1 MLTLAETEL
10 HLPEGILLNQS
21 FGSIFHG
28 ALISELDREW
38 AAKMH
43 EQRVR
48 PYSQYLL
55 VKEGKPYWRLAVL
68 TEEAFEH
75 ILRPIM
81 RKDSLCLEQKGYE
94 VGLDDFH
101 MVKQDSFQGLEER
114 FWTGTDKVHHIDL
127 EFLTSASFKKNGEYM
142 IFPELPLVLNS
153 LIRKWNA
160 YSDSMVLGEER
171 LGDKLAESMCITD
184 YRLHTHPFSVEGRR
198 IRAFRGNIRLGLFKD
213 DITRRMASMLAAFAD
228 YAGIGIKTAMGM
240 GAVESDI
247 SYYQKKERL

>member
-43 EQRVR
+43 EQR

-171 LGDKLAESMCITD
+171 LGDRLAESMCITD
-184 YRLHTHPFSVEGRR
+184 YRLHTHSFSVEGRR

-240 GAVESDI
+240 GAVHSDI
-247 SYYQKKERL
+247 AYYQKKERL

>member
-21 FGSIFHG
+21 FGSVFHG

-38 AAKMH
+38 AEKMH
-43 EQRVR
+43 EQQVH

-55 VKEGKPYWRLAVL
+55 VKEGKPYWRLAAL
-68 TEEAFEH
+68 TEEVFCH
-75 ILRPIM
+75 ILQPMM
-81 RKDSLCLEQKGYE
+81 RKGSLFLEQKGYE
-94 VGLDDFH
+94 VGLGDFH

-114 FWTGTDKVHHIDL
+114 FWTGTDKVHHIDM

-142 IFPELPLVLNS
+142 IFPELPLVFNN
-153 LIRKWNA
+153 LIRKWNV

-171 LGDKLAESMCITD
+171 LGNKLAESMCITD

-198 IRAFRGNIRLGLFKD
+198 IRAFRGSIRLGLFKD
-213 DITRRMASMLAAFAD
+213 DITCRMASMLAAFAD

-240 GAVESDI
+240 GAVHSDI
-247 SYYQKKERL
+247 AYYQKKERL

>member
-1 MLTLAETEL
+1 MLTLAEAEL

-21 FGSIFHG
+21 FGSVFHG
-28 ALISELDREW
+28 VLISEINKEW
-38 AAKMH
+38 AGRMH
-43 EQRVR
+43 EQQVR

-55 VKEGKPYWRLAVL
+55 VKEGKPCWRLAAL

-75 ILRPIM
+75 ILQPIM
-81 RKDSLCLEQKGYE
+81 RKDSLFLEQKGYE
-94 VGLDDFH
+94 VGVGKFSIL
-101 MVKQDSFQGLEER
+101 KKDSFQGLEER
-114 FWTGTDKVHHIDL
+114 FWTGTDKVHHIDM

-142 IFPELPLVLNS
+142 IFPELPLVFNN
-153 LIRKWNA
+153 LIRKWNV

-171 LGDKLAESMCITD
+171 LGDKLAEFMCITD

-198 IRAFRGNIRLGLFKD
+198 IRAFRGSIRLGLFKD

>member
-21 FGSIFHG
+21 FGSVFHG

-48 PYSQYLL
+48 LYSQYLL

-171 LGDKLAESMCITD
+171 LGDRLAESMCITD
-184 YRLHTHPFSVEGRR
+184 YRLHTHSFSVEGRR

-240 GAVESDI
+240 GAVHSNI
-247 SYYQKKERL
+247 AYYQKKEQL

>member
-1 MLTLAETEL
+1 
-10 HLPEGILLNQS
+10 
-21 FGSIFHG
+21 
-28 ALISELDREW
+28 
-38 AAKMH
+38 MH

-171 LGDKLAESMCITD
+171 LGDRLAESMCITD
-184 YRLHTHPFSVEGRR
+184 YRLHTHSFSVEGRR

-240 GAVESDI
+240 GAVHSDI
-247 SYYQKKERL
+247 AYYQKKERL